1 MATQGILYTIS
12 APSGAG
18 KTSLVR
24 ALLEALDDIR
34 VSVSHT
40 TRRQRPGEINGTDY
54 HFIDLDTFKNMLGEA
69 AFLEHAQVFDNYYG
83 TSQTWVN
90 EQLSTGTDVILEID
104 WQGAAQVR
112 RLMPET
118 RSIFILPPSQ
128 ATLLERLQG
137 RGQDDEAT
145 IRRRMTAAVD
155 EMSHFPE
162 AEYIII
168 NDDFETAL
176 ADLIAV
182 VRCQRLCLG
191 SQQLRHQALLANLLS
206 HSDQF

>member
-24 ALLEALDDIR
+24 ALVANTDNVR

-40 TRRQRPGEINGTDY
+40 TRRQRPSETDGVDY
-54 HFIDLDTFKNMLGEA
+54 HFVDMPTFKLMLEET

-83 TSQTWVN
+83 TSQAWVS
-90 EQLSTGTDVILEID
+90 EQLTTGTDVILEID

-112 RLMPET
+112 RLMPDT

-128 ATLLERLQG
+128 KTLLERLQG
-137 RGQDDEAT
+137 RGQDDDTT
-145 IRRRMTAAVD
+145 IGRRMTAAVD

-162 AEYIII
+162 AECIII
-168 NDDFETAL
+168 NDDFDTAL
-176 ADLIAV
+176 ADLTAV
-182 VRCQRLCLG
+182 VRCQQLSLG
-191 SQQLRHQALLANLLS
+191 SQQRRHEALLASLLS
-206 HSDQF
+206 RSDQF

>member
-182 VRCQRLCLG
+182 VRCQRLSLG

-206 HSDQF
+206 RSDQF